1 MEWWRDVLGSP
12 RYVLAPMVG
21 QSELAWR
28 LLARNHG
35 AQLCFTPMVHAG
47 HYYRDSHYRKQALDP
62 GTGADKDRPLVLQFC
77 ANDPLVFTG
86 AGKLVQHCC
95 DAVDLNLGCPQM
107 IARRGHYGAFL
118 QDEWQLVHDIVSL
131 AANELEVPVSCKVRI
146 FSDIRRTVE
155 YACMLEKAG
164 CKLLVVHGRTREQ
177 KGHEMG
183 LASWKH
189 ISAVRQ
195 AVSIPV
201 VANGNVQSLADAERC
216 LRETGAH
223 GVMSAD
229 GHLHNPAIF
238 EGRSPPVWEISTEY
252 LELAQQHSVGCS
264 SVRAHLFRLWHKSLP
279 LNPDLREELATARSV
294 TDMADIDARLAA
306 RCQLEAKSR
315 GNANPHH
322 WLCQPHF
329 RNQIHNTEEVHL
341 NFDHQGQSDEGKES
355 VNMLKVMSNQK
366 LPQSEKLIQV

>member
-1 MEWWRDVLGSP
+1 MIGTTSTRDDESRSTDTLGSP
-12 RYVLAPMVG
+12 RFVLAPMVG

-35 AQLCFTPMVHAG
+35 AQLCFTPMLHAG
-47 HYYRDSHYRKQALDP
+47 LFYRDSRYRQQALDP
-62 GTGADKDRPLVLQFC
+62 GTGGENDRPLVLQFC
-77 ANDPLVFTG
+77 ANDPLTFTG
-86 AGKLVQHCC
+86 AGKLAQHCC

-107 IARRGHYGAFL
+107 IARR
-118 QDEWQLVHDIVSL
+118 VSL

-146 FSDIRRTVE
+146 FADIRRTVE

-201 VANGNVQSLADAERC
+201 VANGNVQSLTDAECC

-252 LELAQQHSVGCS
+252 LELAQQHSIGCS

-306 RCQLEAKSR
+306 RCQLEAKCQ
-315 GNANPHH
+315 GNTNTHH

-329 RNQIHNTEEVHL
+329 RNQIHEIEEVHF
-341 NFDHQGQSDEGKES
+341 NIDHQRHGDEGKEG
-355 VNMLKVMSNQK
+355 NGDKMLKEMSDEK
-366 LPQSEKLIQV
+366 LPLSEKLIQV